1 MFFLGVK
8 LFVFFCKPFIS
19 FAGNLD
25 FMLFLP
31 QPSEKIFTTID
42 LPASKS
48 ESNRVLIIEALAKW
62 QYVQKKLALPKYS
75 IQNISDARDTKILQN
90 LLKSTA
96 PRLNVQDAGTTMRF
110 LTAFCAV
117 TNRKAILEGTER
129 MHQRPIG
136 ILVEALQELGAEIN
150 YLGGKGFPP
159 LQIQGFQQ
167 KKNSISIRS
176 DVSSQFVSAL
186 LMIAPVMKN
195 GLQITLQNKV
205 SSLPYIKMTLSLMKN
220 FEVESK
226 WNENIVT
233 IQPQLYQMKDFA
245 IEADWSAA
253 SYWYSVATL
262 AKEAEIFLPYLKKN
276 SLQGDSQ
283 IATIMEFF
291 GIKTFYEKNGVR
303 ICKIGE
309 PETNFFEYD
318 FSNQPD
324 LAQTLVALC
333 VGKNITLIAKGVES
347 LKIKETD
354 RLQALQNE
362 VRKFGFQFYEIA
374 ENTWK
379 LEKVEVLD
387 FSEGAVDIATYQ
399 DHRMAMAFAPL
410 SYRCA
415 LQIENPEVVEKSY
428 PNFWQE
434 WKKIN

>member
-1 MFFLGVK
+1 
-8 LFVFFCKPFIS
+8 
-19 FAGNLD
+19 
-25 FMLFLP
+25 MLFLSK
-31 QPSEKIFTTID
+31 PSEKIYTTID

-48 ESNRVLIIEALAKW
+48 ESNRVLIIEALAQW
-62 QYVQKKLALPKYS
+62 QYEQKRLALPKYS
-75 IQNISDARDTKILQN
+75 IQNISEARDTKILQN

-96 PRLNVQDAGTTMRF
+96 LRLNVQDAGTTMRF

-136 ILVEALQELGAEIN
+136 ILVEALQELGAEIT
-150 YLGGKGFPP
+150 YLGENGFPP
-159 LQIQGFQQ
+159 LQIEGFRQ
-167 KKNSISIRS
+167 KKNVISIRG
-176 DVSSQFVSAL
+176 DVSSQFISAL
-186 LMIAPVMKN
+186 LMIAPTLERGV
-195 GLQITLQNKV
+195 QITLQNKV
-205 SSLPYIKMTLSLMKN
+205 SSLPYIQMTLSLMKN
-220 FEVESK
+220 FEVESE
-226 WNENIVT
+226 WNENTII

-245 IEADWSAA
+245 VEADWSAA

-262 AKEAEIFLPYLKKN
+262 AKQAEIFLPYLKKN

-283 IATIMEFF
+283 IASIMEFF
-291 GIKTFYEKNGVR
+291 GVKTFYEKYGIR
-303 ICKIGE
+303 ICKVSE
-309 PETNFFEYD
+309 PKVNFFEYD

-324 LAQTLVALC
+324 LAQTIVTLC

>member
-1 MFFLGVK
+1 MSYALMFL
-8 LFVFFCKPFIS
+8 LQ
-19 FAGNLD
+19 
-25 FMLFLP
+25 LP
-31 QPSEKIFTTID
+31 TNIRASIQ

-48 ESNRVLIIEALAKW
+48 ESNRVLVIEALARW
-62 QYVQKKLALPKYS
+62 QHLQKKLPNYS
-75 IQNISDARDTKILQN
+75 IQNLSEARDTKILQN
-90 LLKSTA
+90 LLKSSDV
-96 PRLNVQDAGTTMRF
+96 RLNVQDAGTTMRF

-150 YLGGKGFPP
+150 YLGEKGFPP
-159 LQIQGFQQ
+159 LQIQAFQQ

-205 SSLPYIKMTLSLMKN
+205 SSLPYIQMTLSLMKN
-220 FEVESK
+220 FGVESK
-226 WNENIVT
+226 WIENT
-233 IQPQLYQMKDFA
+233 ITILPQLYQMKDFEV
-245 IEADWSAA
+245 EADWSAA
-253 SYWYSVATL
+253 SYWYSVAAM
-262 AKEAEIFLPYLKKN
+262 AKKADIFLPYLKKN
-276 SLQGDSQ
+276 SLQGDSK
-283 IATIMEFF
+283 IAQLMEFF
-291 GIKTFYEKNGVR
+291 GIKTFYEKDGVR
-303 ICKIGE
+303 ICKVGE
-309 PETNFFEYD
+309 PEANFFEYD

-362 VRKFGFQFYEIA
+362 VRKFGFDFYEIA
-374 ENTWK
+374 ENTWQLVK
-379 LEKVEVLD
+379 ITDRMPTSPVW
-387 FSEGAVDIATYQ
+387 VDTYQ

-410 SYRCA
+410 TYLYP
-415 LQIENPEVVEKSY
+415 LQIENPQVVEKSY

-434 WKKIN
+434 WENIATFRN